1 VQFNRIA
8 IITGITG
15 QDGSYLAK
23 LLIQKNYKVI
33 GIVRCNVNS
42 SFFGLEYLKIKEK
55 IIIEECDLCDFSQIF
70 RIISFYRPDEVYN
83 LAAQSSVGFSFNQPV
98 STFHFNTISVF
109 NLLESIKI
117 INTDIKFYQ
126 ASTSEMFGKVK
137 ELPINENSIFHP
149 LSPYA
154 ISKASAHWIC
164 VHYRESYSLKISCGI
179 LFNHESFLRKDNF
192 FVKKI
197 IKSAINIYMGS
208 SEVIQVGN
216 LDISRDFGFAPKYV
230 EAMYLMLQQNNSDDF
245 MICSGNAVYLKDIL
259 YYVFKKLDISKSKFS
274 VVKELYRPSEIQTI
288 YGNPEKAK
296 QILGW
301 EYNYHIYDILDL
313 LIDEE
318 LKNYIKNR

>member
-1 VQFNRIA
+1 MQFNKIA

-23 LLIQKNYKVI
+23 LLVNKNYTVV
-33 GIVRCNVNS
+33 GLVRTNNS
-42 SFFGLEYLKIKEK
+42 SFFGLEYLEIKEK
-55 IIIEECDLCDFSQIF
+55 IIIEECDLCDFSQVF
-70 RIISFYRPDEVYN
+70 RIISFYKPTEIYN
-83 LAAQSSVGFSFNQPV
+83 LAAQSSVGLSFNQPIT
-98 STFHFNTISVF
+98 TFHFNTITVF

-117 INTDIKFYQ
+117 INSGIKFYQ
-126 ASTSEMFGKVK
+126 ASTSEMYGKVK
-137 ELPINENSIFHP
+137 NLPINEYSIFHP

-197 IKSAINIYMGS
+197 IKAAIKIYMGS
-208 SEVIQVGN
+208 TEILNVGN

-245 MICSGNAVYLKDIL
+245 IICSGQAISLRDIL
-259 YYVFKKLDISKSKFS
+259 QYVFDKLNISHNKFNII
-274 VVKELYRPSEIQTI
+274 KELYRPSEIQTI
-288 YGNPEKAK
+288 YGDPIKAK
-296 QILGW
+296 QLLGW
-301 EYNYHIYDILDL
+301 EYTYDFYNVLDL
-313 LIDEE
+313 LIEEE
-318 LKNYIKNR
+318 LKNYNKI

>member
-1 VQFNRIA
+1 MQFNKIA

-15 QDGSYLAK
+15 QDGAYLAE
-23 LLIQKNYKVI
+23 LLIKKNYTVI
-33 GIVRCNVNS
+33 GLVRYNS
-42 SFFGLEYLKIKEK
+42 NSLFGLEYLHVKEK
-55 IIIEECDLCDFSQIF
+55 IIFEECDLCDFSQVF
-70 RIISFYRPDEVYN
+70 RIISLYKPNEVYN
-83 LAAQSSVGFSFNQPV
+83 LAAQSSVGLSFNQPI

-117 INTDIKFYQ
+117 INSDIKFYQ
-126 ASTSEMFGKVK
+126 ASTSEMYGKVK
-137 ELPINENSIFHP
+137 ALPINENSLFHP

-208 SEVIQVGN
+208 SEILHVGN
-216 LDISRDFGFAPKYV
+216 LEISRDFGFAPKYV
-230 EAMYLMLQQNNSDDF
+230 EAMFLMLQQNNSDDF
-245 MICSGNAVYLKDIL
+245 MICSGEAVSLKDIL
-259 YYVFKKLDISKSKFS
+259 QYVFDKLNISYSKFNI
-274 VVKELYRPSEIQTI
+274 VNELYRPSEILTI

-296 QILGW
+296 QLLNW
-301 EYNYHIYDILDL
+301 EYTYHFYDILDL

-318 LKNYIKNR
+318 LKNYNKI